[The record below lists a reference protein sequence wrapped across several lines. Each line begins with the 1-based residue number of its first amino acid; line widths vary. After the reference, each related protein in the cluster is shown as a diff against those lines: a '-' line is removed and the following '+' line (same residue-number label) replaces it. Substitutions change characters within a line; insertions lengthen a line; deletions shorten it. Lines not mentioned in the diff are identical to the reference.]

1 MRSVRHWWLVLVPF
15 AALAA
20 TPTLTDIRYCGA
32 PVRDADGSIHRST
45 AVINAFK
52 RLHPCPV
59 TGLTTGA
66 CPGWAIDH
74 VIPLAS
80 CGCDAVYNM
89 QWLPNSIKSAAGVD
103 AKDRWERRVY
113 VCSPSL
119 PVNDK

>member
-1 MRSVRHWWLVLVPF
+1 MFKL
-15 AALAA
+15 LAA
-20 TPTLTDIRYCGA
+20 CLLPLAVAAAPLADIRYCGA

-52 RLHPCPV
+52 RLHPCPA
-59 TGLTTGA
+59 TGVTTGA

-89 QWLPNSIKSAAGVD
+89 QWLPNSIKSAAGKD
-103 AKDRWERRVY
+103 AKDRWERVVY
-113 VCSPSL
+113 VCP
-119 PVNDK
+119 